1 MCDIP
6 WIFYALCSTA
16 LSAFTYGASV
26 DVLNNN
32 CGNQDLGPQAA

>member
-1 MCDIP
+1 MCDIT

-32 CGNQDLGPQAA
+32 YNQDFGPQAA